1 MRILLATDGSDR
13 ARVAVDLV
21 AGMRWPI
28 GSSVRAVRVVEPR
41 SREVDPHL
49 VIEAELDLEGVAA
62 GLTAHGLK
70 VDRSILRGRPADE
83 LVDDIR
89 AHRPD
94 LVIVGN
100 RGHSAFDRMLLG
112 SVSAELVDHS
122 PVPVLV
128 ARKPSIER
136 VVVAVDGSSIA
147 SEAVDAIRCWPFLS
161 GAEIRVLTI
170 APMPV
175 AAWVGLVP
183 GQGDLATGAF
193 EEARS
198 RGIAESRVFAVDAAD
213 ALRSAGLDA
222 EPEVRVDAP
231 AGGIVAFADEWS
243 ADLIIMGSH
252 GRTGVARLVLGSVA
266 RNVLHHAGCSVLI
279 VKRHAE
285 PRLVGEPAF
294 GIPAWSLG
302 ASH

>member
-1 MRILLATDGSDR
+1 MRILLATDGSDS
-13 ARVAVDLV
+13 AQIAVDLA

-28 GSSVRAVRVVEPR
+28 GSSVRVVRVVENH
-41 SREVDPHL
+41 SQEVSTHL
-49 VIEAELDLEGVAA
+49 VMAAECDLEVVTDRMRER
-62 GLTAHGLK
+62 GLR
-70 VDRSILRGRPADE
+70 VDHSVLRGRAADE
-83 LVDDIR
+83 IANDIR

-100 RGHSAFDRMLLG
+100 RGNSAFDRMLLG
-112 SVSAELVDHS
+112 SVSAELVDSS

-128 ARKPSIER
+128 ARKPTVDR

-147 SEAVDAIRCWPFLS
+147 SEAVDAVRCWPFLS

-183 GQGDLATGAF
+183 EQSDLAADAF
-193 EEARS
+193 TEARS
-198 RGIAESRVFAVDAAD
+198 RGIAESRQVALEAAD
-213 ALRSAGLDA
+213 ALRSVGLDA

-294 GIPAWSLG
+294 GIPAWSVG